1 MMGSLSL
8 RSSIRW
14 TSSLSSSSSS
24 WTISSS
30 VGADAF
36 STTYSKTRPAG
47 VAMRDVSKG
56 APLPT

>member
-1 MMGSLSL
+1 MMGSRSR
-8 RSSIRW
+8 RSSMRW

-24 WTISSS
+24 WTSSSS

-36 STTYSKTRPAG
+36 STTYSNTRPAG